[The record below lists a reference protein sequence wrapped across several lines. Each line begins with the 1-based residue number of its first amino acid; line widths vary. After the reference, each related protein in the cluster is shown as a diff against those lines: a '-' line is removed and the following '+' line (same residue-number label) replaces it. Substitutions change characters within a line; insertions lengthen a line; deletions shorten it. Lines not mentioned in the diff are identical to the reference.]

1 MIALKDAARLPLLR
15 PARPDSKTDQLRQES
30 AKSRAGF
37 RGGSAAGVDR
47 NPQNLYRKGMEVPFT
62 PEQLQRLSQI
72 AAHSG
77 TDTAHLVKNAA
88 LRLVEEDAEFRAAV
102 QEGIAQ
108 ADRGELIDHDEVV
121 ARIERRFHA

>member
-1 MIALKDAARLPLLR
+1 MAL
-15 PARPDSKTDQLRQES
+15 
-30 AKSRAGF
+30 
-37 RGGSAAGVDR
+37 VV
-47 NPQNLYRKGMEVPFT
+47 YREGMEVPFT
-62 PEQLQRLSQI
+62 PDERLSQI

-121 ARIERRFHA
+121 ARIEPRFHA